1 MSVVRRCQRWV
12 TTLALA
18 LAVPALAYGQ
28 GSTTATVR
36 GTVSDTQGGVLPG
49 ATVTV
54 TDAGT
59 KASRNT
65 VSDDRGG
72 YLFSGLFPGTYT
84 LRVEL
89 QGFKTYEQTNLVLSP
104 ADTRGVDVSL
114 EVGQLNE
121 VVSVTSSPEI
131 IQTETG
137 AREGVLRAE
146 QIDKL
151 SIIGRSSLELL
162 RILPGVVAPDQSTMQ
177 SVGFGSGGNNT
188 QGYTVNG
195 VRSSNNTV
203 SLDGSSLI
211 DIGANS
217 GVIVTLNNDMV
228 QEVKVQSSNYAA
240 EYGSSGMSVSAV
252 TKSGSSRFRGTL
264 YDYVRDSKFS
274 ANDRSNSIAGS
285 KKPKD
290 TYQYPGGNV
299 GGPIIIP
306 GLDFTKNRDKLF
318 FFVGY
323 EYQKQNVDS
332 GSRFTTVPTAAMKRG
347 DFSELLAGTGQN
359 LNMPTVVNIPGGFAG
374 AGTPA
379 PGNNISQYVHPLGQY
394 LVNAYPD
401 PNYSDPTNRF
411 NYVYSALEPQNR
423 NDLKMRFDWNIS
435 NNTKAYVR
443 VAREAELN
451 DQPRGGWWG
460 PSQVALPTPNVA
472 DSKGRSYSFNL
483 VNVLGPTTTAESL
496 VSYSRL
502 TLDNYYK
509 DPSRISKAGQGI
521 DFEGMFPGASPYL
534 PLQTIHSWGGSQ
546 VGDLWSPVNDVF
558 AYNDALQF
566 QHKLTKIV
574 GTHGLK
580 FGASATRLTKE
591 QNFQNEENVQ
601 FIFANWASGSTGNT
615 VADMM
620 IGKFASAEQGTQI
633 PVGNY
638 RAWNFDVFA
647 QDSWKVKPNLTLEYG
662 LRVAYMPNNIEVNG
676 LGGVF
681 NPATYDPNAG
691 TFLDPGTFQRL
702 NGYQY
707 ASRGDVPLDL
717 VGNRKP
723 FWMPRVNAAW
733 NIDGDGNNVLRGGY
747 GMFVNRP
754 MGNVEYD
761 TSLRIPPNA
770 YRTGVG
776 PGNVSSDFA
785 GGRGLN
791 YDTLRLVNGFQ
802 RAGSGNLGLNTLS
815 LDPEDNTWP
824 TTHSFSVSFARR
836 IPWGQVVEAAYVGTR
851 GYDLV
856 SRSDGNAIPR
866 GAMLQ
871 GGVFGNADLSNPL
884 HRQVADASVVNRFR
898 PFRAYSGLT
907 VFNFRGVTRYN
918 SLQVTLSRQSSSRFS
933 YFGTY
938 TFARST
944 GSLGGEYAT
953 LDPIDPSR
961 SEGVLESDRTHIANF
976 SWNAVLPDPV
986 QDGPAILKGIF
997 NGWQLSG
1004 ISTVSSGIPIR
1015 LRLIGPIN
1023 SDGMEQR
1030 FFGTPSFIGGQGTG
1044 AFAPVYVSDPR
1055 TGNAGLRE
1063 KLFDINAIRL
1073 PNIADG
1079 EVGDINP
1086 SYNLRYP
1093 TRMNHDLT
1101 IFKDFRFAN
1110 DQRLQFRVGFFNLFN
1125 MAYAGVRSDLANDID
1140 LRLETQCNV
1149 TVNGVPNGVGG
1160 TVNNVCDPT
1169 GGFSFTPNT
1178 IANFG
1183 KINLLRGR
1191 RVVEFALKYYF

>member
-1 MSVVRRCQRWV
+1 MSVVRRCHRWV

-18 LAVPALAYGQ
+18 LAMPALAHGQ
-28 GSTTATVR
+28 GATTATVR
-36 GTVSDTQGGVLPG
+36 GTISDTQGGVLPG
-49 ATVTV
+49 ATVTI
-54 TDAGT
+54 TNEGT
-59 KASRNT
+59 KATRDS
-65 VSDDRGG
+65 VADDRGG
-72 YLFSGLFPGTYT
+72 YLFSGLFPGSYT
-84 LRVEL
+84 VKVEL
-89 QGFKTYEQTNLVLSP
+89 QGFKTYEQTKLVLSP
-104 ADTRGVDVSL
+104 GDTRGVDVAM

-195 VRSSNNTV
+195 VRSSGNTV
-203 SLDGSSLI
+203 SLDGSALI
-211 DIGANS
+211 DIGSNN

-252 TKSGSSRFRGTL
+252 TKSGTSRFRGTL
-264 YDYVRDSKFS
+264 YDYIRDSKFS
-274 ANDRSNSIAGS
+274 ANDRSNSIAGTE
-285 KKPKD
+285 KPRD

-299 GGPIIIP
+299 GGPIVIP
-306 GLDFTKNRDKLF
+306 GLNFTKNRDKLF

-323 EYQKQNVDS
+323 EYQKQDVDS

-359 LNMPTVVNIPGGFAG
+359 LNMPTVVNIPGGFEG
-374 AGTPA
+374 AGTAA
-379 PGNNISQYVHPLGQY
+379 PGNNIAPYIHPLGQF
-394 LVNAYPD
+394 LANAYPD

-423 NDLKMRFDWNIS
+423 NDFKTRIDWNIS

-443 VAREAELN
+443 FARESEML

-460 PSQVALPTPNVA
+460 PSQVALPTPNVQ

-483 VNVLGPTTTAESL
+483 VNVLGPTMTAESL

-502 TLDNYYK
+502 TLDNFYR
-509 DPSRISKAGQGI
+509 DPSRVTKAGQNL
-521 DFEGMFPGASPYL
+521 DFEGMFPGVSPYL
-534 PLQTIHSWGGSQ
+534 PLQAIHSWGGSQ
-546 VGDLWSPVNDVF
+546 VGDLWSPMNDVF

-580 FGASATRLTKE
+580 FGGTATRLSKE

-601 FIFANWASGSTGNT
+601 LIFANWASGTTGNT

-620 IGKFASAEQGTQI
+620 TGKFAQAVQGTRI
-633 PVGNY
+633 PVGNFQ
-638 RAWNFDVFA
+638 AWNFDLFA
-647 QDSWKVKPNLTLEYG
+647 QDSWKVRPNVTFEYG
-662 LRVAYMPNNIEVNG
+662 LRWAYMPNNIEVNG
-676 LGGVF
+676 LGAVF
-681 NPATYDPNAG
+681 DPSKYNPNAG
-691 TFLDPGTFQRL
+691 TFLDPGTYTRL

-707 ASRGDVPLDL
+707 AATGDVPRDL
-717 VGNRKP
+717 VGNRAP
-723 FWMPRVNAAW
+723 FWMPRINLAW
-733 NIDGDGNNVLRGGY
+733 NIDGEGNNVLRGGY
-747 GMFVNRP
+747 GMFINRP

-761 TSLRIPPNA
+761 TTLRVPPTA
-770 YRTGVG
+770 YNVAVT
-776 PGNVSSDFA
+776 PGDVSADFA

-791 YDTLRLVNGFQ
+791 YDTLRLVPGLS
-802 RAGSGNLGLNTLS
+802 RAGSGSINVNS
-815 LDPEDNTWP
+815 PSISPDDNTWP
-824 TTHSFSVSFARR
+824 TTHSYSVSFARR
-836 IPWGQVVEAAYVGTR
+836 IPWGQVLEAAYVGTR
-851 GYDLV
+851 GRNLV
-856 SRSDGNAIPR
+856 SRTAANAIPI
-866 GAMLQ
+866 
-871 GGVFGNADLSNPL
+871 GGMTSGLVGNADMSNPL
-884 HRQVADASVVNRFR
+884 HRFAAADTVVNQYR
-898 PFRAYSGLT
+898 PFRAYGDVTIFDL
-907 VFNFRGVTRYN
+907 RGFSDYN
-918 SLQVTLSRQSSSRFS
+918 SLQVTLSRQTSSKFS

-944 GSLGGEYAT
+944 GSLGGEYST
-953 LDPIDPSR
+953 LDPLDPAR
-961 SEGVLESDRTHIANF
+961 SEGVLESDRTHIFNL

-986 QDGPAILKGIF
+986 QDGPAILKGLL

-1004 ISTVSSGIPIR
+1004 ISTVASGIPIR
-1015 LRLIGPIN
+1015 LRLAGPIN
-1023 SDGMEQR
+1023 SDGMER
-1030 FFGTPSFIGGQGTG
+1030 YFFGSPSFIGGQGAG

-1055 TGNAGLRE
+1055 TGNASLGD

-1073 PNIADG
+1073 PNLSAG

-1086 SYNLRYP
+1086 PYNLRYP

-1101 IFKDFRFAN
+1101 IFKDFRFSN

-1125 MAYAGVRSDLANDID
+1125 MAYAGVRSDLTNDID
-1140 LRLETQCNV
+1140 LLLETQCNV
-1149 TVNGVPNGVGG
+1149 TVNGVPNGAGG
-1160 TVNNVCDPT
+1160 TVDNVCDPT

>member
-1 MSVVRRCQRWV
+1 MHVVPRCHRWV
-12 TTLALA
+12 AAIVLALFLPTLAHA
-18 LAVPALAYGQ
+18 QA
-28 GSTTATVR
+28 TATVR
-36 GTVSDTQGGVLPG
+36 GTVSDTSGGVLPG

-54 TDAGT
+54 TDEGT
-59 KASRNT
+59 KAVRT
-65 VSDDRGG
+65 AVSDDRGG

-84 LRVEL
+84 VKVEL
-89 QGFKTYEQTNLVLSP
+89 QGFKTYEQTSLTLSP

-162 RILPGVVAPDQSTMQ
+162 RILPGVVAPDASTMQ
-177 SVGFGSGGNNT
+177 SVGFGSGANNT
-188 QGYTVNG
+188 QAYTVNG
-195 VRSSNNTV
+195 VRSSGNTV
-203 SLDGSSLI
+203 SLDGSALI
-211 DIGANS
+211 DIGSNS

-252 TKSGSSRFRGTL
+252 TKSGTSRFRGTL
-264 YDYVRDSKFS
+264 YDYIRDSKFS
-274 ANDRSNSIAGS
+274 ANDRSNSIAGTD
-285 KKPKD
+285 KPKD

-299 GGPIIIP
+299 GGPIVIP
-306 GLDFTKNRDKLF
+306 GLGFTKNRDKLF

-359 LNMPTVVNIPGGFAG
+359 LNMPTTVNIPGGFAG
-374 AGTPA
+374 AGELA
-379 PGNNISQYVHPLGQY
+379 PGNNIAPFIHPLGQF

-401 PNYSDPTNRF
+401 PNYQDPTNRF

-423 NDLKMRFDWNIS
+423 NDFKTRVDLNIS

-443 VAREAELN
+443 FARESESL

-460 PSQVALPTPNVA
+460 PSQVALPTPNVQDA
-472 DSKGRSYSFNL
+472 AGNSYSFNL

-502 TLDNYYK
+502 TLDNFYR
-509 DPSRISKAGQGI
+509 DPSRVSKASQGI
-521 DFEGMFPGASPYL
+521 DFEGMFPGMSPYL
-534 PLQTIHSWGGSQ
+534 PLQAIHSWGGSQ
-546 VGDLWSPVNDVF
+546 VGDLWSPMNDVF

-580 FGASATRLTKE
+580 FGATATRLSKE

-601 FIFANWASGSTGNT
+601 LIFANWASGTTGNT

-620 IGKFASAEQGTQI
+620 TGKFAQAVQGTRI
-633 PVGNY
+633 PVGNF
-638 RAWNFDVFA
+638 RAWNFDIFA
-647 QDSWKVKPNLTLEYG
+647 QDSWKVRSNLTFEYG
-662 LRVAYMPNNIEVNG
+662 LRWAYMPNNIERNG
-676 LGGVF
+676 LGAVF
-681 NPATYDPNAG
+681 DPSAYNPNVG

-707 ASRGDVPLDL
+707 AATGDVPKDL
-717 VGNRKP
+717 VGNRSP
-723 FWMPRVNAAW
+723 FWMPRINLAW
-733 NIDGDGNNVLRGGY
+733 NIDGEGNNVLRGGY
-747 GMFVNRP
+747 GMFINRP

-761 TSLRIPPNA
+761 TTLRVAPNA
-770 YRTGVG
+770 YNVGVT
-776 PGNVSSDFA
+776 PGDVSSDFA

-791 YDTLRLVNGFQ
+791 YDTLRFVDGLA
-802 RAGSGNLGLNTLS
+802 RAGAGAISVNTPSLS
-815 LDPEDNTWP
+815 PDDNTWP
-824 TTHSFSVSFARR
+824 TTHSYSVSYARR
-836 IPWGQVVEAAYVGTR
+836 IPWGQVIEAAYVGTR
-851 GYDLV
+851 GVNLV
-856 SRSDGNAIPR
+856 SRTDGNAIP
-866 GAMLQ
+866 L
-871 GGVFGNADLSNPL
+871 GGMSSGLVGNADLSNPL
-884 HRQVADASVVNRFR
+884 HRAAAADVVVNRYR
-898 PFRAYSGLT
+898 PFSAYSNVTIFDL
-907 VFNFRGVTRYN
+907 RGDSTYN
-918 SLQVTLSRQSSSRFS
+918 SLQVTLSRQTSSKFS

-938 TFARST
+938 TLSRST
-944 GSLGGEYAT
+944 GSLGGEYAS
-953 LDPIDPSR
+953 LDPIDPAR
-961 SEGVLESDRTHIANF
+961 SEGVLESDRTHIFNF
-976 SWNAVLPDPV
+976 SWNATLPDPI
-986 QDGPAILKGIF
+986 QDGPLFLKGLL

-1004 ISTVSSGIPIR
+1004 ISTVASGIPIR
-1015 LRLIGPIN
+1015 LRLTGPIN
-1023 SDGMEQR
+1023 SDGMER
-1030 FFGTPSFIGGQGTG
+1030 YFFGTPSFIGGQGSG

-1055 TGNAGLRE
+1055 TGNASLGDR
-1063 KLFDINAIRL
+1063 LFDINAIRL
-1073 PNIADG
+1073 PNLAGG

-1086 SYNLRYP
+1086 PYNLRYP

-1101 IFKDFRFAN
+1101 IFKDFRFSN

-1125 MAYAGVRSDLANDID
+1125 MAYAGVRSDLTNDID
-1140 LRLETQCNV
+1140 LMLETQCNV
-1149 TVNGVPNGVGG
+1149 TVNGVPNGNGG
-1160 TVNNVCDPT
+1160 TVDNVCDPT

-1191 RVVEFALKYYF
+1191 RVVELALKYYF

>member
-1 MSVVRRCQRWV
+1 MFSALRGRCWV
-12 TTLALA
+12 GAVALALA
-18 LAVPALAYGQ
+18 LPVYAHAQ
-28 GSTTATVR
+28 GGTTATVR
-36 GTVSDTQGGVLPG
+36 GTVSDTSGGVLPG
-49 ATVTV
+49 ATVTI
-54 TDAGT
+54 TNTGT
-59 KASRNT
+59 KATRNS

-84 LRVEL
+84 VKVEL
-89 QGFKTYEQTNLVLSP
+89 QGFKTYEQTNLALSP
-104 ADTRGVDVSL
+104 ADTRGVDVAL
-114 EVGQLNE
+114 EVGALSE
-121 VVSVTSSPEI
+121 VVSVTSSAEI

-137 AREGVLRAE
+137 AREGVLRAD

-177 SVGFGSGGNNT
+177 SVGFGTGANNT
-188 QGYTVNG
+188 QAYTVNG
-195 VRSSNNTV
+195 VRSSGNTV
-203 SLDGSSLI
+203 SLDGSALI
-211 DIGANS
+211 DIGSNS

-240 EYGSSGMSVSAV
+240 EYGSSGMSISAV

-264 YDYVRDSKFS
+264 YDYIRDSKFS
-274 ANDRSNSIAGS
+274 ANDRSNSIAGTD
-285 KKPKD
+285 KPKD

-299 GGPIIIP
+299 GGPIVIP
-306 GLDFTKNRDKLF
+306 GLGFTKNRDKLF

-347 DFSELLAGTGQN
+347 DFSELLAGRGQN
-359 LNMPTVVNIPGGFAG
+359 LNMPTVVNVPGGFAG
-374 AGTPA
+374 AGTPV
-379 PGNNISQYVHPLGQY
+379 PNNNIAPYIHPLGQY

-423 NDLKMRFDWNIS
+423 NDFKTRVDWNIN

-443 VAREAELN
+443 FARESEVN

-472 DSKGRSYSFNL
+472 DSAGRSYSFNL
-483 VNVLGPTTTAESL
+483 VNVLGPTTTLESL

-502 TLDNYYK
+502 ELDNYYR
-509 DPSRISKAGQGI
+509 DPSRISKVDQGI
-521 DFEGMFPGASPYL
+521 NFEGMFPGASPHL
-534 PLQTIHSWGGSQ
+534 PLQAIHSWGGSQ
-546 VGDLWSPVNDVF
+546 VGDLWSPMNDVF
-558 AYNDALQF
+558 AYNDALQL
-566 QHKLTKIV
+566 QSKITKIV

-580 FGASATRLTKE
+580 FGGTATQLSKE

-601 FIFANWASGSTGNT
+601 FIFANWASGSTSNT

-620 IGKFASAEQGTQI
+620 TGKFAQAEQGTRI
-633 PVGNY
+633 PVGNF
-638 RAWNFDVFA
+638 RAWNFDLFA
-647 QDSWKVKPNLTLEYG
+647 QDSWKVKSNVTFEYG
-662 LRVAYMPNNIEVNG
+662 LRMGYMPNNIEVNG
-676 LGGVF
+676 LGAIF
-681 NPATYDPNAG
+681 DPSTYNPNAG
-691 TFLDPGTFQRL
+691 TFLDPGTYQRL
-702 NGYQY
+702 NGYRY
-707 ASRGDVPLDL
+707 AATGDVPKSLTD
-717 VGNRKP
+717 NRKP
-723 FWMPRVNAAW
+723 FWMPRVNLAW
-733 NIDGDGNNVLRGGY
+733 NIDGEGNNVLRGGY

-761 TSLRIPPNA
+761 TTLRVPPVA
-770 YRTGVG
+770 YRTGVS
-776 PGNVSSDFA
+776 PGDVGSDFA

-791 YDTLRLVNGFQ
+791 YDTLRFVDGYQ
-802 RAGSGNLGLNTLS
+802 RAGSGSLGVNTPDIGNDS
-815 LDPEDNTWP
+815 WP
-824 TTHSFSVSFARR
+824 VTHSYSVSFARR

-851 GYDLV
+851 GRDLV
-856 SRSDGNAIPR
+856 SRTDGNAI
-866 GAMLQ
+866 GLNGMMS
-871 GGVFGNADLSNPL
+871 GGVIGNANMQNPL
-884 HRQVADASVVNRFR
+884 HRAAAATSVVNSFR
-898 PFRAYSGLT
+898 PYQAYSGVT
-907 VFNFRGVTRYN
+907 IFDFRGVTDYN

-938 TFARST
+938 TLARSE
-944 GSLGGEYAT
+944 GSLGGEYST

-976 SWNAVLPDPV
+976 SWNAVLPDPI
-986 QDGPAILKGIF
+986 QDGPVILKGIF

-1004 ISTVSSGIPIR
+1004 ISTIASGIPIR
-1015 LRLIGPIN
+1015 LRLTGQIN
-1023 SDGMEQR
+1023 SDGMEQY
-1030 FFGTPSFIGGQGTG
+1030 FFGTPSFVGDRTG
-1044 AFAPVYVSDPR
+1044 AFAPVYASDPR
-1055 TGNAGLRE
+1055 TGDSSLGD
-1063 KLFDINAIRL
+1063 KLFDISAIRL
-1073 PNIADG
+1073 PNLAGG

-1086 SYNLRYP
+1086 PHNLRYP

-1101 IFKDFRFAN
+1101 IFKDFRFSN
-1110 DQRLQFRVGFFNLFN
+1110 DQRLQFRVGFFNIFN

-1140 LRLETQCNV
+1140 LNLETVCNR

-1160 TVNNVCDPT
+1160 TVDNVCDPT
-1169 GGFSFTPNT
+1169 GGFSFTANT
-1178 IANFG
+1178 LANFG